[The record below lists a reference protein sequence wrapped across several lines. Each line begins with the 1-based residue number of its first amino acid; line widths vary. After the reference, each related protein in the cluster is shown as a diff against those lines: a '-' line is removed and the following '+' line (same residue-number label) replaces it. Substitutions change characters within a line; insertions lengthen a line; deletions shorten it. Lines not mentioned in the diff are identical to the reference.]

1 MKKVFLVAM
10 GIVLAI
16 VVTAIGYGTYLNQA
30 GESNIK
36 GRLADRRL
44 DLRGAKVTERDIH
57 AHLSV
62 DTVNIYSNDMT
73 DAIALVDGRI
83 DQVKVKKNDHVSQGT
98 VLCSLTNEQLP
109 VKLRQAEID
118 ILKAEQTIVKAE
130 GDIAKAEA
138 GLAKAENDYGRY
150 SRLRERDAVTPQ
162 KYEEALAFY
171 KEARVNLRG
180 AHVAREQA
188 ESQRDYLVAQKD
200 QLLIDSSHTQVTAP
214 IEGDVLLIYKQQGAY
229 VTAGTALALIGDFR
243 HLYFMLPTKDED
255 AKGLTVGSVVNLIFH
270 QNDLAKI
277 YDTEYVAGNAGA
289 RQKFTARIVSVSPE
303 LGESAAM
310 RSILFEV
317 DNGAGLLEPQ
327 TYNQVTIESAVSQRV
342 LAIPL
347 TAVGSSRTE
356 VFVLDKEGILQKRT
370 VVTGIDD
377 GMYVEIKSGLAA
389 GDIVVTSDTEGLESG
404 MKAEVTLEGGV

>member
-171 KEARVNLRG
+171 KEAQVNLRG

-188 ESQRDYLVAQKD
+188 ESQRDYLVAQRD